1 MSSNGLTES
10 WVGVGGEPGIWG
22 LARARHAGRPRVVSN
37 SGAVAVPPP
46 PPPMGRQ
53 VHKPIHD
60 PYLTHAGQL
69 NLTHLGA
76 QLGTSGLTPCTW
88 GH

>member
-46 PPPMGRQ
+46 PPLMGRQ